1 VNVALTVNGECVEVD
16 IAPTEN
22 LLETLRD
29 GLGLTGTKDACHE
42 GSCGSCTVLFDGAPV
57 YGCLIITSLADG
69 ASVETIEGLTAGGRA
84 RLVQDALLDAG
95 AVQCGFC
102 TPGFVVSAVALLER
116 SQPPNDEE
124 IRRALE
130 GNLCRCTGYARVVDA
145 VSRASRR

>member
-1 VNVALTVNGECVEVD
+1 VKVALTVNGEHVEVD
-16 IAPTEN
+16 VAPTEN

-57 YGCLIITSLADG
+57 YSCLIIASLADG
-69 ASVETIEGLTAGGRA
+69 ASVDTVEGLTAGGRA
-84 RLVQDALLDAG
+84 RVVQEALLDAG

-116 SQPPNDEE
+116 AQAPDDEE
-124 IRRALE
+124 IRRGLE
-130 GNLCRCTGYARVVDA
+130 GNLCRCTGYARIVEA
-145 VSRASRR
+145 VSRASGR

>member
-1 VNVALTVNGECVEVD
+1 MY
-16 IAPTEN
+16 
-22 LLETLRD
+22 
-29 GLGLTGTKDACHE
+29 
-42 GSCGSCTVLFDGAPV
+42 S
-57 YGCLIITSLADG
+57 CLIITSLADG

-116 SQPPNDEE
+116 PQLPDDEE
-124 IRRALE
+124 IRRALA
-130 GNLCRCTGYARVVDA
+130 GNLCRCTGYARIVDA

>member
-1 VNVALTVNGECVEVD
+1 MNVAFTVNGECEQVD

-29 GLGLTGTKDACHE
+29 RLGLTGTKDACHE

-57 YGCLIITSLADG
+57 YSCLIISSLADG
-69 ASVETIEGLTAGGRA
+69 ASVETIEGLTASGPA
-84 RLVQDALLDAG
+84 QLVQDAFLDAG

-116 SQPPNDEE
+116 AQAPDDEE

-130 GNLCRCTGYARVVDA
+130 GNLCRCTGYARIVEA
-145 VSRASRR
+145 VSRASSR